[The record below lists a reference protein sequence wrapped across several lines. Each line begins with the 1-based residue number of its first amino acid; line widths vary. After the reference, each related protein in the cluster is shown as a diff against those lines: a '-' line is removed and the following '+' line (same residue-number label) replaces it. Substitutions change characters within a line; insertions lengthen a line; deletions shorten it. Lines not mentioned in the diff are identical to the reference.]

1 MLYSQQQKI
10 IRKTLTD
17 NIYLNVITPNNIL
30 SNFTALMS
38 DHLSQFLITP
48 DRFSNPLY
56 TKLKIFERD
65 WSKFDQENFILDYQ
79 SVDWKILSKSNNG
92 NVDQSFVSFLAKFNS
107 ILDMYALLKKISKQN
122 LKFRNKPWIT
132 LGIQKSITIKDH
144 LISIYIRCY
153 LKNEAQ
159 IKYKLYK
166 NLLCT
171 LIKESK
177 GFYFTNYF
185 QHNLNDLKSNG
196 KV

>member
-107 ILDMYALLKKISKQN
+107 ILDLYSPLKKISKQ
-122 LKFRNKPWIT
+122 
-132 LGIQKSITIKDH
+132 
-144 LISIYIRCY
+144 IR
-153 LKNEAQ
+153 
-159 IKYKLYK
+159 I
-166 NLLCT
+166 
-171 LIKESK
+171 
-177 GFYFTNYF
+177 
-185 QHNLNDLKSNG
+185 
-196 KV
+196 